1 MRKYF
6 DLLLDLLELEDTV
19 GYEEIAAYLEQYS
32 TEDILIAHRAA
43 FLFSAYL
50 ELLRGEIEPEEFVLV
65 GDVESAIPLR
75 KEGQVSAE
83 ELIKKIKS

>member
-6 DLLLDLLELEDTV
+6 DLVLDLLELEDTL
-19 GYEEIAAYLEQYS
+19 GYQEIAGYLEKYA
-32 TEDILIAHRAA
+32 TEEILIAHRAA
-43 FLFSAYL
+43 FLLDAYL
-50 ELLRGEIEPEEFVLV
+50 KLLRGKIEPEEFVLV

-75 KEGQVSAE
+75 KKGQTSAE